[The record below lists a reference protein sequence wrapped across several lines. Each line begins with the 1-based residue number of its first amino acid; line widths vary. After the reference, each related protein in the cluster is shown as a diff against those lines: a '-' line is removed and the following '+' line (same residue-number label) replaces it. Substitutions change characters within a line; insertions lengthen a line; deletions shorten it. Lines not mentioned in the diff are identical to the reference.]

1 MKLAIDNYIGGWDGV
16 SEKEIREN
24 LASLKEGE
32 DLELIINSPGGDV
45 YEGIAIFNAIREVAK
60 THPVIVTVNGLAA
73 SMASY
78 IALAARTVDYNAVV
92 KASDNSIFMI
102 HNPYTIA
109 YGDYKNFEKT
119 AGFLKQLAGVLAGVY
134 QSVSKKTEKVV
145 RDLMDETTF
154 FVGNEICENGFANEF
169 EKIAAPENEDAVP
182 ENRDTLIINAK
193 LKIKNCYEELK
204 KYTEKDGGASL
215 KKAAALLQIQKVE
228 NKKGDTNNPI
238 QINGGS
244 MNGNELK
251 AKDTACYDEVFALG
265 EKAAMEKERA
275 RVSAHLKL
283 AAKCGAH
290 ELAVKFIAEG
300 KSTADADVQGAYMDY
315 AMRQSKIQNRA
326 DDDPP
331 ATQTESGNKDADEAA
346 LIAEFDKGFFGK
358 GE

>member
-1 MKLAIDNYIGGWDGV
+1 MKLAIDNYIGGWDGI
-16 SEKEIREN
+16 SEKEIRKN

-32 DLELIINSPGGDV
+32 DLELTINSPGGDV
-45 YEGIAIFNAIREVAK
+45 YEGIAIFNTIRETAK
-60 THPVIVTVNGLAA
+60 THNVIVTVNGLAA

-78 IALAARTVDYNAVV
+78 IALAARTVDDNAVV

-154 FVGNEICENGFANEF
+154 FVGNEICENGFANKF

-215 KKAAALLQIQKVE
+215 EKAAALLQIQKVE

-244 MNGNELK
+244 M
-251 AKDTACYDEVFALG
+251 
-265 EKAAMEKERA
+265 
-275 RVSAHLKL
+275 
-283 AAKCGAH
+283 
-290 ELAVKFIAEG
+290 
-300 KSTADADVQGAYMDY
+300 
-315 AMRQSKIQNRA
+315 
-326 DDDPP
+326 
-331 ATQTESGNKDADEAA
+331 
-346 LIAEFDKGFFGK
+346 KGD
-358 GE
+358 